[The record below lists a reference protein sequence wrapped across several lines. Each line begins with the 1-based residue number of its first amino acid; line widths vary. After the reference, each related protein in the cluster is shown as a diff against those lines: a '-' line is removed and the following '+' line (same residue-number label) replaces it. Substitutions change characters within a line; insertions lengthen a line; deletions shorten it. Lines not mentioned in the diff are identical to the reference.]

1 MRYFI
6 DTEFW
11 ERGAFSPIHLIS
23 IGIVTEDGREFY
35 REVTGS
41 AQMVKG
47 VNSDWLQQ
55 NVIPHL
61 EGGDVAKSVLE
72 ISRDVVA
79 FVGDDP
85 SPEFW
90 GYYSD
95 YDWVVFCQMFGDMG
109 ALPNGWPYYCRD
121 LRQSLD
127 ERGLHDIRQPDDAA
141 HNALSDARWI
151 AETAWNFLFFTPSL

>member
-23 IGIVTEDGREFY
+23 LGIVAEDVGELY
-35 REVTGS
+35 REVPGS
-41 AQMVKG
+41 AQPVKEF
-47 VNSDWLQQ
+47 NSDWLQQ

-61 EGGDVAKSVLE
+61 IGGDVAKSVLE
-72 ISRDVVA
+72 ISRDVA
-79 FVGDDP
+79 DFVGGADEEA
-85 SPEFW
+85 PEFW
-90 GYYSD
+90 GYFSD

-109 ALPNGWPYYCRD
+109 ALPKGWPYYCRD
-121 LRQSLD
+121 LRQALD
-127 ERGLHDIRQPDDAA
+127 ERGIILSQPVDAI

-151 AETAWNFLFFTPSL
+151 AQTWQDWIAPR

>member
-23 IGIVTEDGREFY
+23 LGVVAEDGREFY
-35 REVTGS
+35 REVRGS
-41 AQMVKG
+41 DLGVK
-47 VNSDWLQQ
+47 NEWLQR

-61 EGGDVAKSVLE
+61 VGGDAVKSVLE
-72 ISRDVVA
+72 ISRDVEA

-109 ALPNGWPYYCRD
+109 ALPKGWPYFCRD
-121 LRQSLD
+121 LRQALD
-127 ERGLHDIRQPDDAA
+127 ERGIALSQPEDAV
-141 HNALSDARWI
+141 HNAMSDAQWI
-151 AETAWNFLFFTPSL
+151 AQTWRDCIAELAHDPA